1 MAVLDVLDDPH
12 AAGLPLRQDDRHR
25 VIPPQIPYRVH
36 FQQRIEWH
44 QPDAPRLLSL
54 GDLVEVD
61 RAIHGRH
68 ASAFPDVPVLRCR
81 HLRLGVQ
88 ALQFQL
94 VREPRV
100 VAVVHLD
107 DDGPGRRI
115 GHEPLI
121 GRVRLQLR
129 VERDPDLGFWLAD
142 GGNQD
147 VPALFTDRLG
157 FLNPHQIAALK
168 RLDRV
173 HRVRLQAAEHGIGAS
188 GRAADLSLK
197 DLEQRAK
204 TKRADLIG
212 QQRVN
217 RLLQALLHLA
227 RTQHPA
233 ARGRHAQHDG
243 TGYAPRLARAAPAM
257 HDLVPSCLCD
267 DRLKLWRE
275 ADDGKISHCRTR
287 SSRQSAHLQAAA
299 RHRRARKPR
308 ARPPA

>member
-88 ALQFQL
+88 ALKFQL

-147 VPALFTDRLG
+147 VPALFADGLS
-157 FLNPHQIAALK
+157 LLHPHKVAALE

-188 GRAADLSLK
+188 GRAADLRFK
-197 DLEQRAK
+197 DLEQCAKPERAN
-204 TKRADLIG
+204 LIG

-227 RTQHPA
+227 GAQHAA
-233 ARGRHAQHDG
+233 ARRSHPQHDG
-243 TGYAPRLARAAPAM
+243 AGHAPRLSGPAPAV
-257 HDLVPSCLCD
+257 HDLVPGCLGD
-267 DRLKLWRE
+267 HRLQLWRE
-275 ADDGKISHCRTR
+275 PDDW
-287 SSRQSAHLQAAA
+287 
-299 RHRRARKPR
+299 
-308 ARPPA
+308 